1 MIEIYWDDLKP
12 EKQAE
17 ILKLLG
23 ENGNWDVFPMFILPG
38 PEMEQ
43 SGLGDPAPLPEDL
56 IQEAEQ
62 SGPQSNM
69 FQSFEM

>member
-23 ENGNWDVFPMFILPG
+23 NNGNWDVFPMFILPG
-38 PEMEQ
+38 PEIEQ
-43 SGLGDPAPLPEDL
+43 SGVETPSPLSKDL
-56 IQEAEQ
+56 LQATERPK
-62 SGPQSNM
+62 PQLNM
-69 FQSFEM
+69 FQNLEM